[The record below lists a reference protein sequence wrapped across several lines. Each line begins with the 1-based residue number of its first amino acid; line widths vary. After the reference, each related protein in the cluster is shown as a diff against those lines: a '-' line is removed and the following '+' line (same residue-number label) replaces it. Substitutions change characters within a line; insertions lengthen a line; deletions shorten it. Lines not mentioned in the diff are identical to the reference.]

1 VAQWQQTYHQQ
12 AECHD
17 SLANTTTSDA
27 DRAWHVVLALLWR
40 LLCGFVIAIVIGYA
54 SHRILDATRP
64 PGASFLIQRLAYV
77 PELT

>member
-1 VAQWQQTYHQQ
+1 MAQWQQTYHQQ

-17 SLANTTTSDA
+17 SLANTATSDA

-54 SHRILDATRP
+54 SHRILDATTPR
-64 PGASFLIQRLAYV
+64 SLA
-77 PELT
+77 LLF